1 MQEMLELEGDHIS
14 SATLSHLTDKGKDL
28 KVTWWF
34 LFWFYFLF
42 LKIALSGEYWDHT
55 MCGIHSLLTSIISI
69 YILKQKA
76 LDSLQNLFHSGNHC
90 DLKITGVNLWKPPQK
105 SCFPTHLP
113 SGQGSYGPKKWSDK
127 SETSEFL
134 CFWTNIT
141 VYVFVSHESHVI
153 HTWSTT
159 LAFGGVSQICDHR
172 QDVFKWHP
180 YWWTLPL
187 CGF

>member
-1 MQEMLELEGDHIS
+1 MIFILVLFPISKNSPLWGILRSHNVWHSFFINLNYKYIHLEAKGFRQSPESIS
-14 SATLSHLTDKGKDL
+14 
-28 KVTWWF
+28 
-34 LFWFYFLF
+34 FW
-42 LKIALSGEYWDHT
+42 H
-55 MCGIHSLLTSIISI
+55 
-69 YILKQKA
+69 
-76 LDSLQNLFHSGNHC
+76 HC